1 MKFESPL
8 ERGVLQ
14 RRYKRFLADVELHDG
29 SIRTIHCPNTG
40 SMKNCANPG
49 DEIWFSTSSN
59 AKRKYPNTWEISRT
73 PNGHFIGIQSARA
86 NAIVKEKLH
95 TIPEFAGYESTLSE
109 VKYGQ
114 ENSRIDLLLREHA
127 EQPDCFIEVKSVTLL
142 DADRE
147 TGLGLFPDAVTTR
160 GTKHL
165 RELTEIVRN
174 GCRGVLF
181 YCVQHTGISRVEPAS
196 EIDPDYARTLRE
208 AIAAGVEVIAYGTKI
223 SVKGIEL
230 DTPMMFSESA

>member
-1 MKFESPL
+1 MKFENPL
-8 ERGVLQ
+8 ERGILQ
-14 RRYKRFLADVELHDG
+14 RRYKRFLADVELQDG

-73 PNGHFIGIQSARA
+73 SSGHFIGIQSARA

-95 TIPEFAGYESTLSE
+95 LVPEFDGYETTSSE

-114 ENSRIDLLLREHA
+114 ENSRIDLLLSEHA

-142 DADRE
+142 EAARDD
-147 TGLGLFPDAVTTR
+147 GLGLFPDAVTTR

-165 RELTEIVRN
+165 RELTKIVKA

-196 EIDPDYARTLRE
+196 EIDPDYAWALRE
-208 AIAAGVEVIAYGTKI
+208 AIAAGVEVLAYSTKI
-223 SVKGIEL
+223 SFEGIEL
-230 DTPMMFSESA
+230 DCPMTFSESA

>member
-1 MKFESPL
+1 MKFDSPL
-8 ERGVLQ
+8 ERGILQ
-14 RRYKRFLADVELHDG
+14 RRYKRFLADVELRDG

-73 PNGHFIGIQSARA
+73 PKGHFIGIQSARA

-95 TIPEFAGYESTLSE
+95 LIPEFSGYELTSSE

-114 ENSRIDLLLREHA
+114 ENSRIDLLLSEHA

-142 DADRE
+142 EATRE
-147 TGLGLFPDAVTTR
+147 EGLGLFPDAVTTR

-165 RELTEIVRN
+165 RELTEVVRN
-174 GCRGVLF
+174 GSRGVLF
-181 YCVQHTGISRVEPAS
+181 YCVQHTGIVRVEPAS
-196 EIDPDYARTLRE
+196 DIDPEYARTLRE
-208 AIAAGVEVIAYGTKI
+208 AIAAGVEVLAYGTKI

-230 DTPMMFSESA
+230 DGPMLFSESA